1 MAQVSGIE
9 VSIGGN
15 PAGLER
21 ALGKAEGAISRF
33 SKTAIAGLAGALSAG
48 AFVAAGK
55 AALNYAD
62 KISKVSQKIGMT
74 TEELSGLNYA
84 AKLSGVE
91 MGQLQSS
98 MGIMARKMGDS
109 EDSFKAFGVTLRNTD
124 GSMRGTNQVLMDVAE
139 RFSKMPDGVQK
150 SQWALEL
157 FGRSGLDLI
166 PLLNGGAAG
175 ISAMTEE
182 ARMFG
187 VVVSQDAARGAE
199 QFNDNITRM
208 QQYVAGAVQN
218 FTTGMTPALV
228 NVSEALVNSAKST
241 EAFKTAGEVA
251 GRILEGVAR
260 VVIVVKDNLG
270 LLGDVIK
277 GIGLVIFTR
286 YLFGAAAGFVA
297 FAKAVKAATITM
309 TAFNLAKKVGLVG
322 FITLAAGIAIATD
335 SVDEL
340 QKGLQFV
347 YQTAQDMIPG
357 MAELGAQI
365 ANAVG
370 IDLSGLEAD
379 LSAAR
384 KLVEESNAAMGIPAI
399 PGGKGDSKEKGATSV
414 VPGVAPSQEVDA
426 FFMSR
431 LESIRN
437 GFMSERE
444 LLEAQYIEDMTL
456 LQAHLTGKDEL
467 DAEFKE
473 LMRKR
478 AEQHAK
484 DLNAIEQARVQ
495 NDLSM
500 ISQGL
505 GSMAS
510 AFASGGKKMLRISK
524 VFAAAQAIV
533 DTIKAAVHAMTN
545 PALVDPA
552 SKFAAYAAVFAK
564 GMSAVAAIRGV
575 SESGGGGRAGGG
587 GGASTPATAAASTGG
602 GGSSGGPTTTFS
614 FTLMNDPMGFG
625 ESFARQFIDQLN
637 ATQRNGGTIRG
648 VIA

>member
-9 VSIGGN
+9 VRFSGN
-15 PAGLER
+15 TADLEK
-21 ALGKAEGAISRF
+21 AVGKAEGAISRF
-33 SKTAIAGLAGALSAG
+33 SKTAIASLAGALSAG

-62 KISKVSQKIGMT
+62 SISKVSQKVGMT

-84 AKLSGVE
+84 AKLSDVS

-98 MGIMARKMGDS
+98 LGIMARKMGDS
-109 EDSFKAFGVTLRNTD
+109 ADSFQALGVSLRNTD
-124 GSMRGTNQVLMDVAE
+124 GTMRGTNQVLMDVADKFA
-139 RFSKMPDGVQK
+139 RMPDGVQK

-175 ISAMTEE
+175 ISAMTEQ

-251 GRILEGVAR
+251 GRILEGMAR
-260 VVIVVKDNLG
+260 AVIVVKDNLG

-277 GIGLVIFTR
+277 GLGLVLFTR
-286 YLFGAAAGFVA
+286 YLFGAAAGFIA

-340 QKGLQFV
+340 KKGLDFI
-347 YQTAQDMIPG
+347 YQTAQDMVPG
-357 MAELGAQI
+357 MKELGEQI
-365 ANAVG
+365 AAAVG

-384 KLVEESNAAMGIPAI
+384 QMVEEGNAGAGLNIPVI
-399 PGGKGDSKEKGATSV
+399 PGKGDGKDKDKTSDN
-414 VPGVAPSQEVDA
+414 PSQEPGS
-426 FFMSR
+426 FFTDR
-431 LESIRN
+431 LQMIRDQ
-437 GFMSERE
+437 FATERE
-444 LLEAQYIEDMTL
+444 MLEEEYALNQAVLDNALMNKTL
-456 LQAHLTGKDEL
+456 
-467 DAEFKE
+467 KE
-473 LMRKR
+473 Q
-478 AEQHAK
+478 EYY
-484 DLNAIEQARVQ
+484 
-495 NDLSM
+495 DLSQKLAQDHQSALNQ
-500 ISQGL
+500 IQSLGL
-505 GSMAS
+505 QNNLAMASDFFGSMAQI
-510 AFASGGKKMLRISK
+510 AQLGGKKATKIAK
-524 VFAAAQAIV
+524 VFGIAQALIS
-533 DTIKAAVHAMTN
+533 TFQGAARALTLPY
-545 PALVDPA
+545 PANL
-552 SKFAAYAAVFAK
+552 AAYASTLAQ
-564 GMSAVAAIRGV
+564 GMSAVASIKGV
-575 SESGGGGRAGGG
+575 SENGGGGGGSGGKGGRGGASGGGG
-587 GGASTPATAAASTGG
+587 GGAAPAAS
-602 GGSSGGPTTTFS
+602 PTTTFQ

-625 ESFARQFIDQLN
+625 EKFARQFIDQLN
-637 ATQRNGGTIRG
+637 STQRNGGQIRG

>member
-9 VSIGGN
+9 VRFSGN
-15 PAGLER
+15 TADLEK
-21 ALGKAEGAISRF
+21 AVGKAEGAISRF
-33 SKTAIAGLAGALSAG
+33 SKTAIASLAGALSAG

-62 KISKVSQKIGMT
+62 KIGKVSQKVGMT
-74 TEELSGLNYA
+74 TKELSGLNYA
-84 AKLSGVE
+84 AKLSDVSIE
-91 MGQLQSS
+91 QLQSS
-98 MGIMARKMGDS
+98 LGIMARKMGDS
-109 EDSFKAFGVTLRNTD
+109 ADSFQALGVSLRNTD
-124 GSMRGTNQVLMDVAE
+124 GTMRGTNQVLMDVADK
-139 RFSKMPDGVQK
+139 FAKMPDGVQK

-277 GIGLVIFTR
+277 GIGLVLFTR
-286 YLFGAAAGFVA
+286 YLFGAAVGFIT
-297 FAKAVKAATITM
+297 FAKAVKATTITM
-309 TAFNLAKKVGLVG
+309 MAFNAAKAMGFAKLVG
-322 FITLAAGIAIATD
+322 IAVVIALATD
-335 SVDEL
+335 KVDEL
-340 QKGLQFV
+340 REGLKLVQ
-347 YQTAQDMIPG
+347 QTAQDMIPG
-357 MAELGAQI
+357 MKELGEKI
-365 ANAVG
+365 AAAVG
-370 IDLSGLEAD
+370 IDLSGFTAD

-384 KLVEESNAAMGIPAI
+384 TEAEKLFSGEEIPVI
-399 PGGKGDSKEKGATSV
+399 PGAKGGSGNKKDGFSDN
-414 VPGVAPSQEVDA
+414 PSQEPGS
-426 FFMSR
+426 FFTDR
-431 LESIRN
+431 LEMIRDQ
-437 GFMSERE
+437 FKSERE
-444 LLEAQYIEDMTL
+444 VLEEEYALNQAVLDNALLNKAI
-456 LQAHLTGKDEL
+456 
-467 DAEFKE
+467 KE
-473 LMRKR
+473 Q
-478 AEQHAK
+478 EYY
-484 DLNAIEQARVQ
+484 
-495 NDLSM
+495 DLSQKLAEEHAAALAAIQQAS
-500 ISQGL
+500 ISQQLSDLSSGF

-510 AFASGGKKMLRISK
+510 AFQNGGKKMLKVSK
-524 VFAAAQAIV
+524 AFAAAQAIV
-533 DTIKAAVHAMTN
+533 ATIQAAVDAMKN
-545 PALVDPA
+545 PALIDPA

-564 GMSAVAAIRGV
+564 GMSAVAAIKGV
-575 SESGGGGRAGGG
+575 SEGGGGGGGGGGGRGGG
-587 GGASTPATAAASTGG
+587 RGGG
-602 GGSSGGPTTTFS
+602 GGSSAPAAASPTTTFQ

-625 ESFARQFIDQLN
+625 EKFARQFIDQLN
-637 ATQRNGGTIRG
+637 ATQRNGGQIRG